1 MVPWGLQR
9 GLVSPASV
17 KALSGP
23 WGARDQGVR
32 AKGGAEAREAR
43 SASPSR
49 EWAADRGLS
58 NFGCPRAAQGA
69 GVPGFRGCFSIGASR
84 AHPHLLKLIPFPDPP
99 LPPALALN
107 PLPHPLKCLDCES
120 LDAICSRLCLVSR
133 SCHLHLLWFGLPTPY
148 FTHTTFVF
156 SFSVTGDGNLK

>member
-1 MVPWGLQR
+1 MPWGLQR

-99 LPPALALN
+99 LPPALSLAPPSTHFQLPAALGSAVITSHYTFLERSSSLL
-107 PLPHPLKCLDCES
+107 LP
-120 LDAICSRLCLVSR
+120 V
-133 SCHLHLLWFGLPTPY
+133 
-148 FTHTTFVF
+148 
-156 SFSVTGDGNLK
+156 